1 MTEPAITPELVAK
14 HNLTPEE
21 YAHAVEILGRTPSY
35 TELGI
40 FSVMWSEHCSY
51 KNTRPLLKTFPTK
64 SPKILVGAGEE
75 NAGIID
81 IGDGLAIAFKI
92 ESHNHPSAVE
102 PFQGA
107 ATGVGGIVR
116 DIFTMGARPV
126 CAVNSLRFGPIME
139 DCPPSPRPSPPGEG
153 EAVGANGKNST
164 ISATASATGL
174 PLPGGEG
181 RGEGGQ
187 NPVAKGANFE
197 IGNRKSE
204 IANNKRLF
212 AGVVSG
218 IAHYGNCF
226 GIPTVAGEVYFDKS
240 YEGNPLVNVFC
251 LGVLRHEQITRGAA
265 KGVGNPVFY
274 VGPATG
280 RDGLAGAAFASQ
292 DLTEESAEQQRGAV
306 QVGDPFMEKLVC
318 EACLELL
325 ATGCV
330 AGMQDMGAAGLTCST
345 CEMAARAGTGI
356 EIELDKVPQR
366 APNMSSYEIM
376 LSESQE
382 RMLIVVH
389 KGREEEVKRIFDKWD
404 LPWSEIGIITN
415 TGHMVV
421 RHGGKLI
428 VDIPAKKIADESPV
442 YHRDAQEPEYLKEV
456 REFRLDGIPDSQSPI
471 SDLLKLLA
479 WPSIASKNWVYRQ
492 YDHMVRDGSVVCP
505 GSDAAVIRIKGDSLP
520 VQKVGQA
527 SSLPSGE
534 AAQSP
539 NGQAGSLPYFEK
551 LIAMTVDCNGV
562 YVYLDPYE
570 GGKAAM
576 AEACRN
582 LACSGAIPL
591 GATDNL
597 NMANPHKP
605 ELFWQMRESVRGLAD
620 GCRAFNAPV
629 TGGNCSLYNQNP
641 SGPIDPTPTVAV
653 VGIVEKPEHVMTQW
667 FKDSGDAIILLGEV
681 ADANDPLLGLG
692 GSAYLQVVHG
702 KKTGSPPR
710 CDLETAKTLHTT
722 LLGLIQCGLVK
733 SAHDCSDGGLAV
745 CLAEGCISQL
755 VARETPRLVGAQI
768 DLSSVAAPR
777 ESADKNKG
785 ESALSRDAATIRLD
799 ALLFGET
806 QSRIVITCKPLD
818 AVKVVER
825 AKLMGVPAARIGTV
839 GGDKLQLKTSASEFS
854 WDLRELHDVWWNT
867 IARAMA

>member
-1 MTEPAITPELVAK
+1 MTDPAITPELVAK

-21 YAHAVEILGRTPSY
+21 YQKMLDVLGRAPSY

-126 CAVNSLRFGPIME
+126 CAINSLRFGPITDE
-139 DCPPSPRPSPPGEG
+139 AAIGGNGNGRTPKDSQSGLTPAATQKDGHAASLRESSLPGAG
-153 EAVGANGKNST
+153 NAAVPVKDSEITNGKS
-164 ISATASATGL
+164 
-174 PLPGGEG
+174 
-181 RGEGGQ
+181 Q
-187 NPVAKGANFE
+187 
-197 IGNRKSE
+197 
-204 IANNKRLF
+204 IANNRRLF

-226 GIPTVAGEVYFDKS
+226 GIPTIAGEVYFDKS
-240 YEGNPLVNVFC
+240 YEGNPLVNAFC
-251 LGVLRHEQITRGAA
+251 LGVLRHTQIARGAA
-265 KGVGNPVFY
+265 RGIGNPVFY

-325 ATGCV
+325 ATGAV
-330 AGMQDMGAAGLTCST
+330 AGIQDMGAAGLTCST
-345 CEMAARAGTGI
+345 CETAARAGTGI

-366 APNMSSYEIM
+366 VPNMSSYEIM

-382 RMLIVVH
+382 RMLIIVH
-389 KGREEEVKRIFDKWD
+389 KGREDEVKRIFDKWD
-404 LPWSEIGIITN
+404 LPWAEIGFVTD
-415 TGHMVV
+415 TGRMVV
-421 RHGGKLI
+421 RHHGSI
-428 VDIPAKKIADESPV
+428 VAEIPAKKIADESPV
-442 YHRDAQEPEYLKEV
+442 YQRESHEPAYLQEV
-456 REFRLDGIPDSQSPI
+456 RSFRMNGTADTNNPGE
-471 SDLLKLLA
+471 DLKKLLSF
-479 WPSIASKNWVYRQ
+479 PSIASKNWVYRQ

-505 GSDAAVIRIKGDSLP
+505 GSDAAVIRIKSDSLP
-520 VQKVGQA
+520 DADSGAAA
-527 SSLPSGE
+527 SVV
-534 AAQSP
+534 
-539 NGQAGSLPYFEK
+539 EK
-551 LIAMTVDCNGV
+551 LIAMTVDCNGA

-570 GGKAAM
+570 GGKIAVT
-576 AEACRN
+576 EACRN
-582 LACSGAIPL
+582 LACSGAVPL
-591 GATDNL
+591 GVTDNL
-597 NMANPHKP
+597 NFGNPLKP
-605 ELFWQMRESVRGLAD
+605 ELFWQLKESVRGLAEA
-620 GCRAFNAPV
+620 CRSFNAPV
-629 TGGNCSLYNQNP
+629 TGGNCSLYNQSP
-641 SGPIDPTPTVAV
+641 AGPIDPTPTVAV
-653 VGIVEKPEHVMTQW
+653 VGLIEKPEYVTTQW
-667 FKDSGDAIILLGEV
+667 FKDKGDAIILLGEPV
-681 ADANDPLLGLG
+681 DMNDPLQGLG
-692 GSAYLQVVHG
+692 GSAYLQAVHG
-702 KKTGSPPR
+702 KKTGAPPR

-722 LLGLIQCGLVK
+722 LLGLIQSGLVK
-733 SAHDCSDGGLAV
+733 SAHDCSEGGLAV
-745 CLAEGCISQL
+745 CLAESCISRL
-755 VARETPRLVGAQI
+755 VGRETPGLNGAHI
-768 DLSSVAAPR
+768 DLTSLVNPER
-777 ESADKNKG
+777 PV
-785 ESALSRDAATIRLD
+785 RLD

-806 QSRIVITCKPLD
+806 QSRIVITCASLD

-825 AKLMGVPAARIGTV
+825 ARLMGVPATQIGIV
-839 GGDKLQLKTSASEFS
+839 GGDQLTVKIAANEFS
-854 WDLRELHDVWWNT
+854 APLAELHDAWWNS

>member
-1 MTEPAITPELVAK
+1 MQEPAITPELVQK
-14 HNLTPEE
+14 HNLTPDE
-21 YAHAVEILGRTPSY
+21 YAKIKEVLGREPGY

-126 CAVNSLRFGPIME
+126 CAINSLRFGPITN
-139 DCPPSPRPSPPGEG
+139 D
-153 EAVGANGKNST
+153 T
-164 ISATASATGL
+164 
-174 PLPGGEG
+174 PLPASGHPLPSSDEG
-181 RGEGGQ
+181 RGLGEGCSS
-187 NPVAKGANFE
+187 AL
-197 IGNRKSE
+197 
-204 IANNKRLF
+204 ANNRRLF
-212 AGVVSG
+212 SGVVSG

-226 GIPTVAGEVYFDKS
+226 GIPTIAGEVYFDKS
-240 YEGNPLVNVFC
+240 YEGNPLVNAFC
-251 LGVLRHEQITRGAA
+251 LGVLRHEQIARGAA
-265 KGVGNPVFY
+265 KGIGNPVFY

-292 DLTEESAEQQRGAV
+292 DLTDESAEQQRGAV

-325 ATGCV
+325 ATGAV
-330 AGMQDMGAAGLTCST
+330 AGIQDMGAAGLTCST
-345 CEMAARAGTGI
+345 CETAARAGTGI

-366 APNMSSYEIM
+366 APHMTSYEIM

-382 RMLIVVH
+382 RMLIIVK
-389 KGREEEVKRIFDKWD
+389 KGREDEVKRIFDKWD
-404 LPWSEIGIITN
+404 LPWSEIGQVTD
-415 TGHMVV
+415 TGRMVV
-421 RHGGKLI
+421 RHHGRVV
-428 VDIPAKKIADESPV
+428 VDVPAKKLADEAPV
-442 YHRDAQEPEYLKEV
+442 YYRDAQEPAYLKEV
-456 REFRLDGIPDSQSPI
+456 RAFTLDGIADCQSPI
-471 SDLLKLLA
+471 ADLKKLLA

-505 GSDAAVIRIKGDSLP
+505 GSDAAVIRIKADSLP
-520 VQKVGQA
+520 DVSREGGEGSEVREGNV
-527 SSLPSGE
+527 SLAPSQTSRE
-534 AAQSP
+534 IFP
-539 NGQAGSLPYFEK
+539 DKYV
-551 LIAMTVDCNGV
+551 AMTVDCNGV

-570 GGKAAM
+570 GGKAAIT
-576 AEACRN
+576 EACRN
-582 LACSGAIPL
+582 LACAGAVPL

-605 ELFWQMRESVRGLAD
+605 ELFWQMKESVRGLAD
-620 GCRAFNAPV
+620 GCKAFNAPV

-641 SGPIDPTPTVAV
+641 GGPIDPTPTVAV
-653 VGIVEKPEHVMTQW
+653 VGLVEKSEHITTQW
-667 FKDSGDAIILLGEV
+667 FKDEGDTIILLGDIV
-681 ADANDPLLGLG
+681 DAKDPIQGLG
-692 GSAYLQVVHG
+692 GSAYLQVIHG
-702 KKTGSPPR
+702 KKTGTPPR
-710 CDLETAKTLHTT
+710 CDLDQAKTLHTT
-722 LLGLIQCGLVK
+722 LLGLIQSGLIK
-733 SAHDCSDGGLAV
+733 SAHDCSDGGLAAA
-745 CLAEGCISQL
+745 LAESCISQQI
-755 VARETPRLVGAQI
+755 ARETPRLIGANI
-768 DLSSVAAPR
+768 DLCAFGGPASGPAP
-777 ESADKNKG
+777 
-785 ESALSRDAATIRLD
+785 RLD

-806 QSRIVITCKPLD
+806 QSRVIVSCKALD

-825 AKLMGVPAARIGTV
+825 AKLLGVPAARIGSV
-839 GGDKLQLKTSASEFS
+839 GGDKLVLKTSSGEFS
-854 WDLRELHDVWWNT
+854 ATVTELHDPWWNS

>member
-21 YAHAVEILGRTPSY
+21 YAHAKEILGSRTPSY

-81 IGDGLAIAFKI
+81 IGDGIAIAFKI

-107 ATGVGGIVR
+107 TTGVGGIVR

-126 CAVNSLRFGPIME
+126 CAVNSLRFGPITS
-139 DCPPSPRPSPPGEG
+139 DVAADVSLLSSGSGDDQSLVTSTPTNGEVD
-153 EAVGANGKNST
+153 AQLKN
-164 ISATASATGL
+164 
-174 PLPGGEG
+174 
-181 RGEGGQ
+181 
-187 NPVAKGANFE
+187 
-197 IGNRKSE
+197 NR
-204 IANNKRLF
+204 RLF
-212 AGVVSG
+212 SGVVSG

-226 GIPTVAGEVYFDKS
+226 GIPTIAGEVYFDKT
-240 YEGNPLVNVFC
+240 YQGNPLVNAFC

-325 ATGCV
+325 ATGAV

-442 YHRDAQEPEYLKEV
+442 YQREAQEPEYLKEV
-456 REFRLDGIPDSQSPI
+456 RAFRLDGIADCRLPI
-471 SDLLKLLA
+471 EDLKKLLA

-492 YDHMVRDGSVVCP
+492 YDQQVRDGSVVLP
-505 GSDAAVIRIKGDSLP
+505 GSDAAVIRIKTDSLP
-520 VQKVGQA
+520 VMSAELAAKV
-527 SSLPSGE
+527 
-534 AAQSP
+534 
-539 NGQAGSLPYFEK
+539 AGTQVPEK

-570 GGKAAM
+570 GGKAAVT
-576 AEACRN
+576 EACRN

-605 ELFWQMRESVRGLAD
+605 ELFWQMRESVRGLAE
-620 GCRAFNAPV
+620 GCKAFNAPV

-653 VGIVEKPEHVMTQW
+653 IGIVEKLEHVTTQW
-667 FKDSGDAIILLGEV
+667 FKDEGDVIILLGEIMDK
-681 ADANDPLLGLG
+681 ADSIFGLG
-692 GSAYLQVVHG
+692 GSAYLQVIHE

-710 CDLETAKTLHTT
+710 CNLEAAKTLHTT
-722 LLGLIQCGLVK
+722 LLGLIQSGLVK

-745 CLAEGCISQL
+745 ALAESRISQL
-755 VARETPRLVGAQI
+755 IARETPRLIGAMI
-768 DLSSVAAPR
+768 DFTNWEGQRVADPNK
-777 ESADKNKG
+777 KNEAG
-785 ESALSRDAATIRLD
+785 DTPSIPNVRLD

-806 QSRIVITCKPLD
+806 QSRVVISCKALD

-825 AKLMGVPAARIGTV
+825 AKLMGVPAMQIGKV
-839 GGDKLQLKTSASEFS
+839 GGDKLTVKTTTGEFS
-854 WDLRELHDVWWNT
+854 ATLTELHDAWWNSVSP
-867 IARAMA
+867 A

>member
-1 MTEPAITPELVAK
+1 MQEPAITPELVQK
-14 HNLTPEE
+14 HNLTPDE
-21 YAHAVEILGRTPSY
+21 YAKIKELLGREPGY

-126 CAVNSLRFGPIME
+126 CAINSLRFGPIVE
-139 DCPPSPRPSPPGEG
+139 NESQQ
-153 EAVGANGKNST
+153 AGKPAGQSTDNS
-164 ISATASATGL
+164 GL
-174 PLPGGEG
+174 PACRPAGLQIPSAEVL
-181 RGEGGQ
+181 
-187 NPVAKGANFE
+187 N
-197 IGNRKSE
+197 NR
-204 IANNKRLF
+204 RLF

-226 GIPTVAGEVYFDKS
+226 GIPTIAGEVYFDKS
-240 YEGNPLVNVFC
+240 YEGTPLVNAFC

-404 LPWSEIGIITN
+404 LPWSEIGIITD
-415 TGHMVV
+415 TGHMKV
-421 RHGGKLI
+421 RHGGNLV

-442 YHRDAQEPEYLKEV
+442 YQREAVEPAYLKDV
-456 REFRLDGIPDSQSPI
+456 RAFRLDGIADCRLPI
-471 SDLLKLLA
+471 EDLKKLLA

-492 YDHMVRDGSVVCP
+492 YDHQVRDGSVVLP
-505 GSDAAVIRIKGDSLP
+505 GSDAAVIRIKTDSLP
-520 VQKVGQA
+520 VMSAELAAKVGDPKV
-527 SSLPSGE
+527 S
-534 AAQSP
+534 
-539 NGQAGSLPYFEK
+539 EK
-551 LIAMTVDCNGV
+551 LIAMTVDCNGG

-570 GGKAAM
+570 GAKIAV

-582 LACSGAIPL
+582 LACSGALPL

-597 NMANPHKP
+597 NMPSPLKP
-605 ELFWQMRESVRGLAD
+605 ELFWQIKESVRGLAE
-620 GCRAFNAPV
+620 GCKAFNAPV
-629 TGGNCSLYNQNP
+629 TGGNCSLYNQSP
-641 SGPIDPTPTVAV
+641 AGPIDPTPTISV
-653 VGIVEKPEHVMTQW
+653 VGLIEKPEHVTTQW
-667 FKDSGDAIILLGEV
+667 FKDEGDAIILLGEAV
-681 ADANDPLLGLG
+681 DQADPIFGLG

-702 KKTGSPPR
+702 KKNGSPPR
-710 CDLETAKTLHTT
+710 CDLEVAKTLHTT
-722 LLGLIQCGLVK
+722 LIGLIQSGLVK
-733 SAHDCSDGGLAV
+733 SAHDCSEGGLAV
-745 CLAEGCISQL
+745 ALAESCISQL
-755 VARETPRLVGAQI
+755 IARETPRLIGATI
-768 DLSSVAAPR
+768 DLSIPLTRPSDTLSP
-777 ESADKNKG
+777 SGG
-785 ESALSRDAATIRLD
+785 EGRVRGQTPWLS
-799 ALLFGET
+799 
-806 QSRIVITCKPLD
+806 
-818 AVKVVER
+818 
-825 AKLMGVPAARIGTV
+825 
-839 GGDKLQLKTSASEFS
+839 
-854 WDLRELHDVWWNT
+854 
-867 IARAMA
+867 